1 MHLAPSALLGSP
13 SLGFIHAFNCTDI
26 HSPNSSFYVQAV
38 CWESCCSHRLLW
50 PMRGHQTY
58 PPTHFPSS
66 NAHHCQPG
74 TGVGTGNRS
83 RDKSDTVLTTC
94 LISQQIQYSEHYSE
108 KVQSSGTA
116 HCRGTWFGMCWIF
129 SICCS
134 ETHFP
139 PVSTLCA
146 LRRVTFMDCFYRISC
161 TLASS

>member
-66 NAHHCQPG
+66 NVHHCQPG

-116 HCRGTWFGMCWIF
+116 HCRGTVWRVLDIF
-129 SICCS
+129 HMLFRD
-134 ETHFP
+134 TL
-139 PVSTLCA
+139 STCLNPLCPEEGNIYG
-146 LRRVTFMDCFYRISC
+146 LF
-161 TLASS
+161 L

>member
-1 MHLAPSALLGSP
+1 MVNLINLRLNLDMHLAPSALLGSP

-66 NAHHCQPG
+66 NVHHCQPG

-94 LISQQIQYSEHYSE
+94 LISQQIQYIRRSITVRKYSHLE
-108 KVQSSGTA
+108 QHIAEGPGLA
-116 HCRGTWFGMCWIF
+116 
-129 SICCS
+129 
-134 ETHFP
+134 
-139 PVSTLCA
+139 CA
-146 LRRVTFMDCFYRISC
+146 GYFLYAVPRRTFHLSQPFVP
-161 TLASS
+161 